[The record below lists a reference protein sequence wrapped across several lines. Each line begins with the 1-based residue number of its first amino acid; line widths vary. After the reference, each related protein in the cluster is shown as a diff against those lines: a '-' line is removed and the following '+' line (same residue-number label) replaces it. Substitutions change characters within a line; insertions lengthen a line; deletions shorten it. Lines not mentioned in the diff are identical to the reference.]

1 MKDIVCNNI
10 TSYICNLKKK
20 ENICIACKK
29 NNINENKKPTSTQK
43 LILRKKNI
51 EQRINKNNSN
61 MMNAVM
67 EEKFELPNL
76 LDRDIEEM
84 SCLESEFL
92 NAELGESYPNDETGT
107 FIYQKDQEEENS
119 CEIFDFNNSTIIK
132 YINDNVSLICKS
144 DLNEQSLSF
153 LNNNFD
159 ENNGVSYHFNNINEV
174 KVFNTKQSIF
184 NCTNIEHCVSQNK
197 HKNCFIG

>member
-10 TSYICNLKKK
+10 TSYISNLKKK
-20 ENICIACKK
+20 ENICFACPK
-29 NNINENKKPTSTQK
+29 NNMNENKKPTSTQK

-51 EQRINKNNSN
+51 EQRINKNNSK
-61 MMNAVM
+61 MMNIAM

-76 LDRDIEEM
+76 LSGDIEEI
-84 SCLESEFL
+84 SCLESKFL
-92 NAELGESYPNDETGT
+92 NAELGDSYPNDETGT
-107 FIYQKDQEEENS
+107 FIYQKDQEEKNS
-119 CEIFDFNNSTIIK
+119 CEIFDFSNSTIMK
-132 YINDNVSLICKS
+132 YINDNVSSICKS

-159 ENNGVSYHFNNINEV
+159 ENNGISCHFNNINKV

-184 NCTNIEHCVSQNK
+184 NCTNIVHCISQNK
-197 HKNCFIG
+197 H